1 MSEDNN
7 LFQRIK
13 KVRVSDSVV
22 DQILTLI
29 DEGELEVGDQLPGER
44 ELVSQWQ
51 VARASVRE
59 AFRMLEAKGIIEVRP
74 GKGAFVVGDTVRSE
88 GEEQLRLWFQEHV
101 HHVTDVLEI
110 REALECRAAQLA
122 ANKASEDDINA
133 LTSIMEAAQESIDE
147 ENFNKLVHL
156 DRQFHRKIAE
166 ATGIQLFTELIDVVI
181 NAMVDPRRSL
191 MRLPNRAQES
201 WRDHQVIVDA
211 ITSRNPDLAEAAMIG
226 HMASVRRAIAALL
239 VEQAHEENG

>member
-74 GKGAFVVGDTVRSE
+74 GKGA
-88 GEEQLRLWFQEHV
+88 
-101 HHVTDVLEI
+101 
-110 REALECRAAQLA
+110 
-122 ANKASEDDINA
+122 
-133 LTSIMEAAQESIDE
+133 
-147 ENFNKLVHL
+147 
-156 DRQFHRKIAE
+156 
-166 ATGIQLFTELIDVVI
+166 
-181 NAMVDPRRSL
+181 
-191 MRLPNRAQES
+191 
-201 WRDHQVIVDA
+201 
-211 ITSRNPDLAEAAMIG
+211 
-226 HMASVRRAIAALL
+226 
-239 VEQAHEENG
+239 